1 MNHDAIFHLVA
12 RELREL
18 LSWIM
23 EEEKKD
29 EDLNQF
35 MNSGRSG
42 RRNALTQSEKESD
55 KEDTVSEIFPM
66 RTFSSITFN
75 KLKPNGK
82 AFDIYTY
89 IQELTEKLEELN
101 IGKH

>member
-12 RELREL
+12 RELKEL

-55 KEDTVSEIFPM
+55 KEDTVSEIIPYENLQF
-66 RTFSSITFN
+66 ITLN
-75 KLKPNGK
+75 KVTPNGK
-82 AFDIYTY
+82 ASNIY
-89 IQELTEKLEELN
+89 LFRN
-101 IGKH
+101 

>member
-1 MNHDAIFHLVA
+1 MNHDAIYHLVA
-12 RELREL
+12 TELKEL

-35 MNSGRSG
+35 MNSNRSG

-55 KEDTVSEIFPM
+55 KEDTVSEIIPYENLQFNNFKQVDTK
-66 RTFSSITFN
+66 RKSIWY
-75 KLKPNGK
+75 LS
-82 AFDIYTY
+82 